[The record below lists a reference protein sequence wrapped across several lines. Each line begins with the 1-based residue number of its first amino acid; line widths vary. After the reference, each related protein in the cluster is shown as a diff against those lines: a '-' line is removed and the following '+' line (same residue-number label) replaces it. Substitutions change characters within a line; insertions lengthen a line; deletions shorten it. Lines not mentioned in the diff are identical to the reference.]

1 MGERSSK
8 AGGPDR
14 KDVSESVGYEV
25 GELAQKH
32 GISNDQASRLI
43 RKLGPDREKLDAEAA
58 KLTKDSVDV
67 GFSPARGDHS

>member
-14 KDVSESVGYEV
+14 KPIAGRAGDEVSD
-25 GELAQKH
+25 LAQKH

-43 RKLGPDREKLDAEAA
+43 RKVGDDRDKLDVEAA
-58 KLTKDSVDV
+58 KLNKRP
-67 GFSPARGDHS
+67 GGP